1 MLFACFSLS
10 VCLAGDRLSGGSRD
24 GKYKAGHLNRVS
36 GFTSLATSVFSRLVL
51 TSEKREVYV
60 AFRIFFQIYKQVIGT
75 ARRMSQIVVQ
85 STVVQQ

>member
-1 MLFACFSLS
+1 MLAFLLVFVLPE
-10 VCLAGDRLSGGSRD
+10 DRLSGGSRD

-36 GFTSLATSVFSRLVL
+36 GFTSLAASVFSRLVL

-60 AFRIFFQIYKQVIGT
+60 AFRIFFQIYKQVVGT
-75 ARRMSQIVVQ
+75 ARRMSQIVIQ